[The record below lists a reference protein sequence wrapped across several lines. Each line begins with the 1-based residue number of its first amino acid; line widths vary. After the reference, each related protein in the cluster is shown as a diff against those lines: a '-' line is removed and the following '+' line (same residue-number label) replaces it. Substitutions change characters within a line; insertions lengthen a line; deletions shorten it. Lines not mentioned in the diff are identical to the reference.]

1 MSQTRDNFS
10 KNRTESKI
18 KGIPRNENF
27 TALFKFTKSV
37 KQNAG
42 YVYWSDG
49 FYFYRVDIN
58 RDTLLSMFN
67 RIGANK
73 VGRHCTDFVWLEIR
87 H

>member
-1 MSQTRDNFS
+1 MSQTLDNFS
-10 KNRTESKI
+10 KYRTESKI
-18 KGIPRNENF
+18 KGIPRNEHF